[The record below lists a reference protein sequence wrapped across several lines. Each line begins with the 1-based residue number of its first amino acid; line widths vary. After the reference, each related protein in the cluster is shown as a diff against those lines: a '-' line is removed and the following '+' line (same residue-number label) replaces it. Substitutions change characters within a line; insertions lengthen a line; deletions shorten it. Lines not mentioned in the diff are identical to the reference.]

1 MNIEYLALNKKTQVL
16 TPTLMGEMIYDVV
29 GSSIKALLDP
39 ALTASW
45 EKGLTLVADGDI
57 TSGEY
62 MDKLNGFVGRR
73 TEYVKQ
79 LRNQGALFAQ
89 FQAAATNYQSA
100 ESAGRRQT
108 KQQTKGR

>member
-1 MNIEYLALNKKTQVL
+1 ML

-29 GSSIKALLDP
+29 GSSIRALLDP

-45 EKGLTLVADGDI
+45 EKGLTQVAEGNI
-57 TSGEY
+57 SSGEY

-79 LRNQGALFAQ
+79 LNNQRALYSL
-89 FQAAATNYQSA
+89 FQTAAANYK
-100 ESAGRRQT
+100 T
-108 KQQTKGR
+108 

>member
-1 MNIEYLALNKKTQVL
+1 
-16 TPTLMGEMIYDVV
+16 
-29 GSSIKALLDP
+29 
-39 ALTASW
+39 
-45 EKGLTLVADGDI
+45 
-57 TSGEY
+57 